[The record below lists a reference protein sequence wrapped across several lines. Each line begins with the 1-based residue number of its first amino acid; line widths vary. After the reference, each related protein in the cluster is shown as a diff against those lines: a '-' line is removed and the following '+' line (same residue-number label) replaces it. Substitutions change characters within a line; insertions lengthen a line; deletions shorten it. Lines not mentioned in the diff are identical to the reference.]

1 MEQTLDEVTLEL
13 TQSCPNKCL
22 FCSSY
27 AIPCVE
33 PALDLSAILCVVKE
47 ARELGVAE
55 IALSGGEPLCYPFLR
70 KVLSFCLDSDIAV
83 AIFTSGQDMNC
94 SITGSTAF
102 PFTAWNEL
110 VSDALRNRLRLVF
123 NIQSSQPEVH
133 DRITQMPGSHDRSM
147 QSMRAA
153 LAAALRV
160 EVNMV
165 PNGVT
170 HQSLTASIN
179 ALFDEGVTRVHLLRM
194 VEQGYYHEHEKEL
207 RLTDHDLE
215 MALKLVSE
223 RFGADSRIRTG
234 IPLSTAGKRCTAGV
248 DKLVVRYDGEIL
260 PCEAFKDH
268 AHAAKFSL
276 GNVAKGDTLSA
287 ARDNA
292 AGHALLCSLRD
303 DHAVILCKGMD
314 SCAALRYQR
323 KRTHQPTC

>member
-1 MEQTLDEVTLEL
+1 MKQTLEEITLEL

-27 AIPCVE
+27 AVPCVE
-33 PALDLSAILCVVKE
+33 PALDLLVILRVIKE
-47 ARELGVAE
+47 AHELGVAE
-55 IALSGGEPLCYPFLR
+55 IALSGGEPLCYPFLPD
-70 KVLSFCLDSDIAV
+70 VFSSCLDNDIEV
-83 AIFTSGQDMNC
+83 AMFTSGQDMNC
-94 SITGSTAF
+94 CLTGTAAF

-110 VSDALRNRLRLVF
+110 VPDALRRRLRLVF
-123 NIQSSQPEVH
+123 NIQSSLPEVH
-133 DRITQMPGSHDRSM
+133 DRLTQKSGSHVRSM

-153 LAAALRV
+153 LAAGLRV

-170 HQSLTASIN
+170 HQALADSID
-179 ALFDEGVTRVHLLRM
+179 AFFTEGVMRVHLLRM
-194 VEQGYYHEHEKEL
+194 VEQGYYHDHEKEL
-207 RLTDHDLE
+207 RLSDHDLD
-215 MALKLVSE
+215 MTLKCVTE
-223 RFGADSRIRTG
+223 RFGLDPRIRMG

-268 AHAAKFSL
+268 AHVGKFSL
-276 GNVAKGDTLSA
+276 GNVTKGDTLSA

-292 AGHALLCSLRD
+292 ARHALLCSLRGD
-303 DHAVILCKGMD
+303 NAAMFCEGMD

-323 KRTHQPTC
+323 MRVRQPTC